1 MITERWS
8 FELFFDRGGEGIGVG
23 MSPRDLSD
31 NHLAHPISPLDLPEI
46 GILYLCYRCMQWRCP
61 SFVRSRKLSKY
72 YVYPSSGSERN
83 VRDVGARGR
92 TGHLF

>member
-23 MSPRDLSD
+23 MSPRDLSN

-46 GILYLCYRCMQWRCP
+46 GILYLCYRVC
-61 SFVRSRKLSKY
+61 
-72 YVYPSSGSERN
+72 N
-83 VRDVGARGR
+83 RDVRVSFD
-92 TGHLF
+92 LES